1 MFWGYA
7 KSEKEWQYITESR
20 SSPCIRVEQ
29 WHFKHIN
36 VVSIERGTS
45 ISFFRASTA
54 TKRQIQAILYPG
66 AQGATQQNI
75 QDLGNFFVACK
86 GEEAKFSVKF
96 PIGSTTD
103 IASSFDGGPSWL
115 ASYVNQV
122 LQTNT
127 VESLLAL
134 LYCAVGLHLPHL
146 EQICLVGLAA
156 KFKGKNME
164 EMQRMLS

>member
-1 MFWGYA
+1 MPRA
-7 KSEKEWQYITESR
+7 KKNGSTSR
-20 SSPCIRVEQ
+20 KVDPLHAFVLNNGTSSTSTSFPLSVEQ
-29 WHFKHIN
+29 
-36 VVSIERGTS
+36 
-45 ISFFRASTA
+45 ASLSSVL
-54 TKRQIQAILYPG
+54 RQQLKGKSKPSCTLELE
-66 AQGATQQNI
+66 GATQQNI